1 MEHDGRIDTRMRLWL
16 RKGAFTE
23 ATYVNCLAIQACAS
37 LTQLVGKLK

>member
-1 MEHDGRIDTRMRLWL
+1 MEHDGRIATRMRLWL
-16 RKGAFTE
+16 HNRALTE